1 MSRVCDLFFCSS
13 RRRHT
18 RCALVTGVQTCALPI
33 YEVLSGKIPFP
44 FNALE
49 SERKCRGASF
59 FDAAHI
65 KKRFFS
71 QLRDVKIQAGG
82 LCACFGHSVV
92 PTGACSSARQAS
104 MPDSPPQAIHGL
116 LSAYP
121 GRDAAS
127 GDSLSMLLP
136 AT

>member
-1 MSRVCDLFFCSS
+1 MRISDWSSDVCSS
-13 RRRHT
+13 D
-18 RCALVTGVQTCALPI
+18 L
-33 YEVLSGKIPFP
+33 

-136 AT
+136 ATKDQEPSGTWPRTTQLPPQRR